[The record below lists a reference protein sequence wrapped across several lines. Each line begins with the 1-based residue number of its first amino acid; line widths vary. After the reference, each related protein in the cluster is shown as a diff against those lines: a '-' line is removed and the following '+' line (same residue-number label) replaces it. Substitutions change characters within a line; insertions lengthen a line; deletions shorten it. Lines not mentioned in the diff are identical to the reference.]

1 MLRVSGA
8 SMAELTALLR
18 AHDIGSLEEA
28 AMRFCR
34 HHSGTDIVLTG
45 TGNSH
50 HLDANISAA
59 MAGPL
64 PEPLASQLCKLFA
77 RSNPKVAN

>member
-1 MLRVSGA
+1 MPEV
-8 SMAELTALLR
+8 TALLQ
-18 AHDIGSLEEA
+18 AHGVGSLVEA

-34 HHSGTDIVLTG
+34 HHSGADIVLTG

-50 HLDANISAA
+50 HLDANIAAA

-64 PEPLASQLCKLFA
+64 PELLVAQLRKIFGSSKREIALEAS
-77 RSNPKVAN
+77 